1 MTQEEIEMM
10 IRAMEEHLEMA
21 ESAKSP
27 DLMQAIEDALA
38 ALEEI
43 TPLDAIDVY

>member
-1 MTQEEIEMM
+1 MTREEIEMM

-21 ESAKSP
+21 ELAKSA

-38 ALEEI
+38 ALEE
-43 TPLDAIDVY
+43 LAASDASDDF